1 MALQNA
7 MFFVDNGEEL
17 DFAADTFRWAEEQVA
32 AGIEPV
38 VKSLHDA
45 MLKFVVHVDQDIAAG
60 HQIEF

>member
-7 MFFVDNGEEL
+7 MLFVNDGEEL
-17 DFAADTFRWAEEQVA
+17 DLAADAFRWAEEQVA

-45 MLKFVVHVDQDIAAG
+45 MLKFVVHVDQHIAAG
-60 HQIEF
+60 HKIEF